1 MTDGLPMPRRLIAI
15 AAISFGNFL
24 VVVDGNIAT
33 VALPS
38 IAKQLGADS
47 SATVLIVTIYQLT
60 LVMALLPFS
69 SLGDRIGLQR
79 MYQYGQILFTI
90 SALLIFFAK
99 SLPFL
104 LVLRAAQA
112 LGAGMALSVSAA
124 LLRSI
129 YPAAQLGRGLGL
141 NTVIVASAGAL
152 APIMGGF
159 IIANAPWPWVFAA
172 AVPFGLLSL
181 AFGRALPRF
190 PKRNQPYDF
199 QSALMSAATFGLII
213 GGLESGVHGDS
224 PVVSGAIMVAGILT
238 AILFV
243 RRELLSERPV
253 MPVDLLKKP
262 VIALSAIGGMAAFIA
277 SMTLMLSLP
286 FRLENEFGFS
296 PGVVGTIISPW
307 GLTMLVVAPL
317 AGQLSDRYPAGLLG
331 GIGMALA
338 IAGLLSLAFLPAHP
352 DRIDIVWRMVLTG
365 AGFGTFAS
373 PNVRQI
379 LGSAPRERT
388 AAAGGLVSTARLTGQ
403 TIGATVAAAL
413 LAAGIGSGPTP
424 ALVAAGLATF
434 ALLCS
439 IARLNPAIRQPDS
452 REVRQAEAGLSD
464 MD

>member
-1 MTDGLPMPRRLIAI
+1 M
-15 AAISFGNFL
+15 
-24 VVVDGNIAT
+24 
-33 VALPS
+33 
-38 IAKQLGADS
+38 
-47 SATVLIVTIYQLT
+47 
-60 LVMALLPFS
+60 
-69 SLGDRIGLQR
+69 
-79 MYQYGQILFTI
+79 
-90 SALLIFFAK
+90 
-99 SLPFL
+99 
-104 LVLRAAQA
+104 
-112 LGAGMALSVSAA
+112 
-124 LLRSI
+124 
-129 YPAAQLGRGLGL
+129 
-141 NTVIVASAGAL
+141 
-152 APIMGGF
+152 
-159 IIANAPWPWVFAA
+159 
-172 AVPFGLLSL
+172 
-181 AFGRALPRF
+181 
-190 PKRNQPYDF
+190 
-199 QSALMSAATFGLII
+199 
-213 GGLESGVHGDS
+213 HGDS
-224 PVVSGAIMVAGILT
+224 PVVSGAIVVAGILT

-243 RRELLSERPV
+243 RRELRSERPV

-439 IARLNPAIRQPDS
+439 IARLNPAIRRPDS
-452 REVRQAEAGLSD
+452 NEVRQAEAGLSD